1 MERQTASAGN
11 EDRQFVSALARG
23 LSVLRCFDRP
33 KIELTTAEIARR
45 TGLSQPTVWRLC
57 YTLIECGF
65 LVRAP
70 GGAGLRIG
78 APALTLGYAAARGL
92 DAPALALPYMQRLL
106 DQTGGSTTLSVRQG
120 AEMVAVEQLNG
131 DFVVRDQPVGWRAPI
146 DTVSAGL
153 AVLAALPP
161 PAREAAI
168 SAIDY
173 RDAARR
179 ERHRTRIDDAVAALA
194 RDGAVR
200 LGNILDG
207 RYTAVAVPL
216 FETGSEPSVQWALTC
231 GGLAASWTGQDL
243 DMAAAVLVETRALL
257 APAFA
262 ALGG

>member
-1 MERQTASAGN
+1 MVDPSPAENRH
-11 EDRQFVSALARG
+11 FVTALARG

-33 KIELTTAEIARR
+33 RIELTTAEIARR

-57 YTLIECGF
+57 YTLIESGF

-70 GGAGLRIG
+70 AGAGLRIG

-92 DAPALALPYMQRLL
+92 DAPALAMPYMQRILER
-106 DQTGGSTTLSVRQG
+106 TGGSTTLSLRQG
-120 AEMVAVEQLNG
+120 SEMVAVEQLNG

-161 PAREAAI
+161 AAREAGIA
-168 SAIDY
+168 AIDHP
-173 RDAARR
+173 DAARR
-179 ERHRTRIDDAVAALA
+179 ERHRARIDAAVEALA

-200 LGNILDG
+200 LGQILDG

-216 FETGSEPSVQWALTC
+216 FETGTEPATQWALTC
-231 GGLAASWTGQDL
+231 GGLAASWTAEDL
-243 DMAAAVLVETRALL
+243 DRAAAVLVETRALL

-262 ALGG
+262 ALAG